1 MFVSERMSH
10 PVITIHPNTSLQD
23 AMHLM
28 QVEHIRRLPVID
40 NHGKMV
46 GIVTESDLLRASPS
60 DVTSL
65 SVWEMGYLLSKIT
78 IDKIMVRE
86 VIAVNENTPIE
97 EAARVM
103 ADHKVGGLP
112 VLRNGNLVGIITDT
126 DLFKI
131 FLELFGAREAGTRLT
146 ALLENKPGTISAI
159 SKAIFEAGGNII
171 AIGTTMGPTPK
182 ESTVIL
188 KVDGIP
194 TADLDKIVLP
204 HVIAVLDVRE
214 MPGV

>member
-60 DVTSL
+60 DVTTL

-97 EAARVM
+97 EAARIM

-131 FLELFGAREAGTRLT
+131 FLELFGAPRSWYSPHRTAREQARDNLGDLQGDLRS
-146 ALLENKPGTISAI
+146 GWQHYCDRYD
-159 SKAIFEAGGNII
+159 
-171 AIGTTMGPTPK
+171 
-182 ESTVIL
+182 
-188 KVDGIP
+188 DG
-194 TADLDKIVLP
+194 ADSRRINRYP
-204 HVIAVLDVRE
+204 QS
-214 MPGV
+214 GWYTNC